1 MEIFSLYL
9 SVLVFGEDI
18 FCKIK
23 AQRWGIIQSFLLKKG
38 VTTSYPQ
45 LLSAWFFWKKFPFIA
60 FWQLSLLID
69 IIQISNLQY
78 FIWGTKVTLLA
89 LKYCVNNKIYNFD

>member
-45 LLSAWFFWKKFPFIA
+45 LLSA
-60 FWQLSLLID
+60 
-69 IIQISNLQY
+69 
-78 FIWGTKVTLLA
+78 
-89 LKYCVNNKIYNFD
+89 